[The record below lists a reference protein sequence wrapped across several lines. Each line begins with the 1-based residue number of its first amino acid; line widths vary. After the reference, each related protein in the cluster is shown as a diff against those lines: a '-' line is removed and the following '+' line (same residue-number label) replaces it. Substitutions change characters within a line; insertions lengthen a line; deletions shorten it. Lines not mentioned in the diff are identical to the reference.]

1 MISFTAIFPSFRLNP
16 LHKSNPLKT
25 ISSIIVT
32 ILLLAF
38 SLPAN
43 AADKHHDQIEK
54 QFSLQL
60 PGFWRL
66 EKIDFGEAV
75 NYGSENEPIIKQR
88 FSANLVLNE
97 DLYMAKEKSTDVT
110 WLERSLTN
118 GSKLA
123 VNGVATVTGKENAKI
138 DIALEQETITAS
150 GTPLSSFPG
159 KSIMKGTPEE
169 EKYYQERNE
178 KNLSDL
184 LTDAQSVLIQKFP
197 AHVRLVKM
205 AFVDADKVTPKNRLL
220 SKPLSLNFQAE
231 LEHLEETFIQAGEL
245 GNAVIL
251 AETADKG
258 EKRNVY
264 GKYSPD
270 ESGVGKIEIDGKL
283 QLQNGDVRSAFH
295 GVAFI
300 DGSPELDAY
309 KVKLDEQAKKELER
323 EKEMAAVKAAAAK
336 EKIEMEAKTAAM
348 NRQADQKLA
357 EEKAA
362 AEKVRLDLGA
372 QTLALQV
379 RNDEMKAFA
388 EQRSKQMEVWQQ
400 EITKRE
406 EAIRAQKDQQ
416 QETLR
421 KKAEEGAK
429 IQEITVLQ
437 KTLDGQDENAKAI
450 VIANAINTD
459 DEQKQAIA
467 LNHILAKSKYISGMI
482 TGTGYRSNE
491 VKIPFEIKVDNIDKV
506 GRFKGT
512 LVAHNLS
519 GPVVGSIN
527 GPSIKFNSSEL
538 KCSQVE
544 NDRFKTN
551 TRTIFC
557 NFKTKSID
565 EINGECTNTFDND
578 SCFGGDRF
586 NGSSSVLY
594 IK

>member
-1 MISFTAIFPSFRLNP
+1 MIFFTAIFPSFRLNP
-16 LHKSNPLKT
+16 LRKSNPLKA
-25 ISSIIVT
+25 ISSIFVT

-43 AADKHHDQIEK
+43 ATDKHHDQIEK

-123 VNGVATVTGKENAKI
+123 VNGIATVTGKDNAKI

-159 KSIMKGTPEE
+159 KSIVKGTPEE

-178 KNLSDL
+178 KILSDL

-197 AHVRLVKM
+197 AHIRLVKM

-220 SKPLSLNFQAE
+220 PKPQSLNFQAE

-251 AETADKG
+251 AKTADKG

-270 ESGVGKIEIDGKL
+270 ESGVGKIEMDGKL

-309 KVKLDEQAKKELER
+309 KMQLDEQAKKELEREKEMAAVKAAAAKEKIEIEAKTAAMNRQADQKLAEEKAAAEKVRLDLEAITLAEKTKKELER

-362 AEKVRLDLGA
+362 AEKVRLDLEA
-372 QTLALQV
+372 QTLALQMK
-379 RNDEMKAFA
+379 NDEMKAFA
-388 EQRSKQMEVWQQ
+388 EQRSKQMAIWQQ
-400 EITKRE
+400 EIYQERGGHPHPE
-406 EAIRAQKDQQ
+406 RAATRDI
-416 QETLR
+416 
-421 KKAEEGAK
+421 AEKGR
-429 IQEITVLQ
+429 
-437 KTLDGQDENAKAI
+437 GR
-450 VIANAINTD
+450 
-459 DEQKQAIA
+459 
-467 LNHILAKSKYISGMI
+467 SK
-482 TGTGYRSNE
+482 
-491 VKIPFEIKVDNIDKV
+491 
-506 GRFKGT
+506 
-512 LVAHNLS
+512 
-519 GPVVGSIN
+519 
-527 GPSIKFNSSEL
+527 
-538 KCSQVE
+538 
-544 NDRFKTN
+544 N
-551 TRTIFC
+551 TR
-557 NFKTKSID
+557 NHRSAKNS
-565 EINGECTNTFDND
+565 
-578 SCFGGDRF
+578 
-586 NGSSSVLY
+586 
-594 IK
+594 